1 MEISIKIIKI
11 INYQLKER
19 VEGQNSKITL
29 SGSNFQ
35 TLLLLAIIFEDGFRE
50 GSVYRLCTVF

>member
-1 MEISIKIIKI
+1 METSIKI

-19 VEGQNSKITL
+19 VEGQNSKVTL

-35 TLLLLAIIFEDGFRE
+35 TLLLLAIIFEDEFRE